1 MEPAGALCSY
11 SPGSSHRG
19 GTEST
24 GVRSRIFE
32 AQACQALLSSEN
44 SLSLPVPFFMYVH
57 VRVPDHV
64 HVEEEDRQTW
74 VKLVRFYPPFPFLLV
89 LLKQFLKVLLGSQG

>member
-1 MEPAGALCSY
+1 
-11 SPGSSHRG
+11 
-19 GTEST
+19 
-24 GVRSRIFE
+24 
-32 AQACQALLSSEN
+32 
-44 SLSLPVPFFMYVH
+44 MYVH